1 MTALKIIIGVVYLLI
16 CIGLIILVLLQ
27 ESKSEGVGA
36 ITGGADT
43 FFGKGKTNTREGML
57 NKLTVVLSIFF
68 VITAIVFG
76 VIMKANF

>member
-1 MTALKIIIGVVYLLI
+1 MTTLKIIIGIVYLLV
-16 CIGLIILVLLQ
+16 CIGLVILVLLQ

-36 ITGGADT
+36 ITGGTDT

-68 VITAIVFG
+68 AIIAIVFG
-76 VIMKANF
+76 VLMKVKF

>member
-1 MTALKIIIGVVYLLI
+1 MTALKIVIGVVYLLV

-27 ESKSEGVGA
+27 ESKSEGIGA
-36 ITGGADT
+36 VTGGTDT

-68 VITAIVFG
+68 AIIAVVFG
-76 VIMKANF
+76 VLMKVKF

>member
-1 MTALKIIIGVVYLLI
+1 MTALKIIIGIVYLLV

-27 ESKSEGVGA
+27 QSKSEGVGA

-43 FFGKGKTNTREGML
+43 FFGKGKTNTKEGML

-68 VITAIVFG
+68 AIVAVVFG
-76 VIMKANF
+76 IIMKTTI

>member
-1 MTALKIIIGVVYLLI
+1 MTALKIVIGVVYLLI

-68 VITAIVFG
+68 AITAVVFG
-76 VIMKANF
+76 VIMKTNF